1 MNTPRSSI
9 KHQIVFSFIVLLG
22 IIFGISSY
30 FVYVNWLGSVEQAT
44 QKILEN
50 VGDRVYRQ
58 IDRFV
63 DIPLNIN
70 NHNVLP
76 IRRKLV
82 DLADDRNRDLFLAN
96 QIKTSPLDVYSFT
109 YGTENGHFFGA
120 RRNPQ
125 NEIEIYKNN
134 EATDGKNRYYKANPD
149 LTTGVLVMETARFDP
164 RSRDWYQTAK
174 KQREPYF
181 SPVYPHFVMNDL
193 AISAVEPIY
202 ADSGELLGVLGTHLT
217 LSRLNQFLRISAEDY
232 DGIVYVVEA
241 ESGELV
247 ANSQAKAN
255 FRQIGPQ
262 QMERIKLEQI
272 EIPEVVQAYH
282 GWKSEQIRGFSSRQW
297 FVRAQPYERLGLNW
311 LIIAAVPQEP
321 YMAPLRQGIYYS
333 LLITLLVVILAIFLY
348 VKSTDVVLKPIRNLI
363 QTTERFT
370 AGEFAERAAVF
381 HDDEIGILSRAFNK
395 MADEICQLINSLE
408 DKIKD
413 RTSEL
418 EQMNRLARQ
427 AQMEAQ
433 EANETKGAFLA
444 NMSHELRTPLSAILG
459 YSELLQGDGGLSKRN
474 GEYVA
479 TIHRSG
485 LHMLTLI
492 NDVLDI
498 AKIESKK
505 MTLSN
510 VVFDLAGQ
518 VDDVTNMLKVRADAK
533 RLEYLVAG
541 IDRLP
546 RSVQGDATKL
556 RVVLLNLIGNAIKFT
571 ERGSVHVDFSAT
583 AANEGEILFAVAV
596 EDTGSGIDPTEQEK
610 LFQFFSQTESGRLS
624 QSGTGLGLA
633 ISQEYVRMMGGEIRV
648 TSQVGAGSRFSF
660 EIVLKLAEGEVKYAP
675 TGALRRVVGLKDGRK
690 APRVLVAE
698 DTEENRTLLV
708 RQLGPLGMEI
718 YSAAD
723 GQEAVDQFLR
733 HQPDL
738 IWMDIRM
745 PVLDGIE
752 ATRRIKATA
761 QGARTKIIAVS
772 AHAFESEKDSLRA
785 AGFDGFVAKPYQAA
799 ELCQTM
805 AELLGLEYIYEMEP
819 ESAGALGAT
828 APIRSDAALE
838 LPDELRQALRAAV
851 IRLDVIEVNRLIH
864 SLKESNPNAAA
875 VLSQLANNLEY
886 SQMLRLIDEGKE

>member
-1 MNTPRSSI
+1 MPSPRQSI
-9 KHQIVFSFIVLLG
+9 KHRIIVSFIIMLVA
-22 IIFGISSY
+22 IFGISSY

-76 IRRKLV
+76 IQRKLV
-82 DLADDRNRDLFLAN
+82 DLADDKSRDLFFAN

-134 EATDGKNRYYKANPD
+134 PETDGKNRYYKANRD
-149 LTTGVLVMETARFDP
+149 LSTGAFVMETARFDP
-164 RSRDWYQTAK
+164 RGRDWYQTAK
-174 KQREPYF
+174 IQRGPFF
-181 SPVYPHFVMNDL
+181 SPIYPHFVMNDL
-193 AISAVEPIY
+193 AISAVEPVY
-202 ADSGELLGVLGTHLT
+202 SDSGELQGVLGTHLT
-217 LSRLNQFLRISAEDY
+217 LSRLNRYVATIAEDY
-232 DGIVYVVEA
+232 AGVVYVVEA
-241 ESGELV
+241 DRGNLV
-247 ANSQAKAN
+247 ANSQTKPN
-255 FRQIGPQ
+255 FLQTGPQ
-262 QMERIKLEQI
+262 RMERIKVEQI
-272 EIPEVVQAYH
+272 DVPEIVQAYK
-282 GWKSEQIRGFSSRQW
+282 GWKSEQIRGFSSQQW

-381 HDDEIGILSRAFNK
+381 HEDEIGILSRAFNK

-408 DKIKD
+408 GKIKE
-413 RTSEL
+413 RTGEL
-418 EQMNRLARQ
+418 EQMNQLARQ
-427 AQMEAQ
+427 AQQEAQ

-474 GEYVA
+474 REYVG
-479 TIHRSG
+479 TIHRIG

-505 MTLSN
+505 MTLYSAA
-510 VVFDLAGQ
+510 FDLAGQ
-518 VDDVTNMLKVRADAK
+518 VDDVTNMLKLRADAK
-533 RLEYLVAG
+533 QLEYVVTG
-541 IDRLP
+541 RDNLP

-571 ERGSVHVDFSAT
+571 ERGSVHVDFSST
-583 AANEGEILFAVAV
+583 AESAGEILFAVTV
-596 EDTGSGIDPTEQEK
+596 EDTGSGIDPAEQEK

-633 ISQEYVRMMGGEIRV
+633 ISQEYIRMMGGEIRV
-648 TSQVGAGSRFSF
+648 SSQVGAGSRFSF
-660 EIVLKLAEGEVKYAP
+660 EIVLKLAEGEVKCAP

-799 ELCQTM
+799 DLYQTM
-805 AELLGLEYIYEMEP
+805 AELLGLEYIYEMEQEP
-819 ESAGALGAT
+819 AGALGAT
-828 APIRSDAALE
+828 TPIRSDAALE

>member
-82 DLADDRNRDLFLAN
+82 DLADDKSRDLFFAN

-125 NEIEIYKNN
+125 NEIEIYRNN
-134 EATDGKNRYYKANPD
+134 AESDGKNRYYKTNPD
-149 LTTGVLVMETARFDP
+149 LSTGAFVMETARFDP
-164 RSRDWYQTAK
+164 RGRDWYQTAK
-174 KQREPYF
+174 IQRGPFF

-193 AISAVEPIY
+193 AISAVDPVY
-202 ADSGELLGVLGTHLT
+202 SDGGELQGVLGTHLT
-217 LSRLNQFLRISAEDY
+217 LSRLNRYVATIAEDY
-232 DGIVYVVEA
+232 AGVVYVVEA
-241 ESGELV
+241 DNGNLV
-247 ANSQAKAN
+247 ANSQTKPN
-255 FRQIGPQ
+255 FLQTGPQ
-262 QMERIKLEQI
+262 RIERINVEQI
-272 EIPEVVQAYH
+272 DVPEIVQAYKR
-282 GWKSEQIRGFSSRQW
+282 WKSEQIRGFSSQQW

-370 AGEFAERAAVF
+370 AGEFAVRAAVF

-427 AQMEAQ
+427 AQLEAQ
-433 EANETKGAFLA
+433 EANETKDAFLA
-444 NMSHELRTPLSAILG
+444 NMSHELRTSLSAVLG

-474 GEYVA
+474 REYVG

-505 MTLSN
+505 MTLYSAT
-510 VVFDLAGQ
+510 FDLAGQ
-518 VDDVTNMLKVRADAK
+518 VDDVTNMLKLRADAK
-533 RLEYLVAG
+533 QLEYVVTG
-541 IDRLP
+541 RDNLP

-571 ERGSVHVDFSAT
+571 ESGSVHVDFSAT
-583 AANEGEILFAVAV
+583 AESAGEILFAVTV
-596 EDTGSGIDPTEQEK
+596 KDTGSGIDPAEQEK

-633 ISQEYVRMMGGEIRV
+633 ISQEYIRMMGGEIRV
-648 TSQVGAGSRFSF
+648 SSQVGAGSRFSF

-752 ATRRIKATA
+752 ATRRIKAMT

-799 ELCQTM
+799 ELYQTM